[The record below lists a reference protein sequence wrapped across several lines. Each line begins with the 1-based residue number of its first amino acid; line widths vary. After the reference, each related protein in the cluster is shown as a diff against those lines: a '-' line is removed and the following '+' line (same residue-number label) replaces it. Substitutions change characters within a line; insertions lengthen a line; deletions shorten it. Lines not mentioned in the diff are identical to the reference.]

1 MLIAISG
8 RARSGKDTIANVLI
22 KNFGFK
28 RVAFAD
34 KLKEICS
41 DVFDLPLNM
50 FHRDEFKDRA
60 FEEPIIIDVGHVKN
74 LVKRLEEYT
83 SINNE
88 AYEALLS
95 QGCDKVLLSPREIL
109 QFVGTDLCRNCVK
122 DSIWLD
128 IFNSILKNTDGHIV
142 CTDARFTN
150 ERNLIKSFGGM
161 NMLVVRPNLVG
172 LDSHIS
178 ENDFGTSEDYDTVV
192 TNDDTKDKLEH
203 DIQMW
208 YTLRT
213 AR

>member
-1 MLIAISG
+1 MIIAISG
-8 RARSGKDTIANVLI
+8 KARSGKDTVANVLI

-28 RVAFAD
+28 RIAFAD
-34 KLKEICS
+34 KLKDICS
-41 DVFDLPLNM
+41 DVFDLPVSM

-74 LVKRLEEYT
+74 LVTRLEEYT

-95 QGCDKVLLSPREIL
+95 HGCGKMLLSPREIL

-128 IFNSILKNTDGHIV
+128 IFNSILKNIDGHVI
-142 CTDARFTN
+142 CTDARFQN
-150 ERNLIKSFGGM
+150 ERELIKSFGGM
-161 NMLVVRPNLVG
+161 NILVVRPNLKSS
-172 LDSHIS
+172 DSHSS
-178 ENDFGTSEDYDTVV
+178 ENNLGTESDYDAVV
-192 TNDDTKDKLEH
+192 MNDDTKDKLEH